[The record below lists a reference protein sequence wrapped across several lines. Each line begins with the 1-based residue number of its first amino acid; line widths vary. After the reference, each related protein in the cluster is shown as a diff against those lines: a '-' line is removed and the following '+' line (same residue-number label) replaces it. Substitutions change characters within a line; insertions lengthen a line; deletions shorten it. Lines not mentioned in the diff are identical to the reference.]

1 MNIIELKRQSWP
13 LRGYRGLFDCDCACA
28 DYSGVADASVEA
40 NKVMAELGREQLA
53 EARRQFEVNQSKL
66 TPIVDAQIR
75 NMDLAYEQG
84 QGNYDRMKT
93 DGWGLQDQMRVIAEG
108 GETTAQRA
116 QMDKASGDAM
126 ADVSSQ
132 LDLQRAQSQRAMT
145 RMGVNP
151 MSAKMRNTGGDDVM
165 AASAKV
171 AAGNQA
177 SAQAGDR
184 YYARLG
190 DTYNTY
196 AGLGS
201 QAPTFYSA
209 GTNAGNSAVGNQ
221 MGMGAQLIQGLGA
234 GASTIGQGA
243 QLGINGLLGAANGEQ
258 SGYNNMQGGGLG
270 ELGTLL
276 GGAASAY
283 KAFSD
288 RRLKQDIE
296 AAGEDAKT
304 GLPLYEFA
312 YKAEPGRR
320 FVGVMA
326 DDVRKHF
333 PEAVVQTDEGYDVVN
348 YGMLGIELQEVL

>member
-1 MNIIELKRQSWP
+1 MNILELKRQSWA
-13 LRGYRGLFDCDCACA
+13 LRGYRGIFDCDCACA

-53 EARRQFEVNQSKL
+53 EARRQFEANQEKL
-66 TPIVDAQIR
+66 APVIDAQIR

-84 QGNYDRMKT
+84 KGNYDRMKA
-93 DGWGLQDQMRVIAEG
+93 DGWGLQDQMRTIAEG
-108 GETTAQRA
+108 GETAAQRA

-126 ADVSSQ
+126 ADVGSQ

-177 SAQAGDR
+177 SAQASDR

-201 QAPTFYSA
+201 QAPSFYGA
-209 GTNAGNSAVGNQ
+209 GTSAGNSAANNQ
-221 MGMGAQLIQGLGA
+221 MGMGTQLMQGLGA
-234 GASTIGQGA
+234 GANTIGQGA
-243 QLGINGLLGAANGEQ
+243 QLGINGMLGAANGEQ
-258 SGYNNMQGGGLG
+258 NGMGGGG
-270 ELGTLL
+270 G
-276 GGAASAY
+276 GGGDIFGAALGAWASTGFAW
-283 KAFSD
+283 SD
-288 RRLKQDIE
+288 RRLKRDIVHVGHTLGGN
-296 AAGEDAKT
+296 AV
-304 GLPLYEFA
+304 YA
-312 YKAEPGRR
+312 YRYLWSDE
-320 FVGVMA
+320 VHLGVMA
-326 DDVRKHF
+326 DEVPPATIDVGGFQLVDYSK
-333 PEAVVQTDEGYDVVN
+333 VQ
-348 YGMLGIELQEVL
+348 